1 MAVKLAYETLSDPES
16 KMPHFKVTI
25 DSSLEYDAAVLYS
38 KRPKKNKKG
47 LWCLDFHNRYTMPS
61 VKNAIFVKDKDLE
74 SGEELMMIR
83 KTAEDSLA
91 IDIMSPVPPV
101 IAFAVGLSTF
111 LNNL

>member
-1 MAVKLAYETLSDPES
+1 
-16 KMPHFKVTI
+16 
-25 DSSLEYDAAVLYS
+25 
-38 KRPKKNKKG
+38 
-47 LWCLDFHNRYTMPS
+47 MPS